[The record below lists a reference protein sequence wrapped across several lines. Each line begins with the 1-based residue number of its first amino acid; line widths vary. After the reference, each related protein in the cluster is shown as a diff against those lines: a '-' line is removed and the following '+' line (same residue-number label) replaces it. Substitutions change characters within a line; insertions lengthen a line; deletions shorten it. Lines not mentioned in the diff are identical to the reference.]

1 MTDTKTTRT
10 ATEGTW
16 ALPLVVL
23 APLALVR
30 LLTEP
35 STLWLA
41 LSWILWTVSALLI
54 AAGWTTVLRNGT
66 RGNAAWGMCVLV
78 HAVLAWQLIALVGE

>member
-1 MTDTKTTRT
+1 MTDTTTTRT

-16 ALPLVVL
+16 ALPLAVL

-35 STLWLA
+35 TTPWLV
-41 LSWILWTVSALLI
+41 LSWILWSVSALLI
-54 AAGWTTVLRNGT
+54 AAGWTTVLRKGT
-66 RGNAAWGMCVLV
+66 RGNAAWGMCAVV
-78 HAVLAWQLIALVGE
+78 HAVLAWQLISLVGE